1 MEETAEKGRFTGVVD
16 YLKEVRGEVRKV
28 IWPDRP
34 QLFRLT
40 TIVVTMVAVIALLI
54 WAFDSSLSAIL
65 GRLLAR

>member
-1 MEETAEKGRFTGVVD
+1 MEETAKGRATGMVD
-16 YLKEVRGEVRKV
+16 YLKDVRGEVRKV

-34 QLFRLT
+34 QLMRLT
-40 TIVVTMVAVIALLI
+40 SIVVTMVAVIALLI

>member
-1 MEETAEKGRFTGVVD
+1 METLKAKLVGTVD

-28 IWPDRP
+28 IWPDRQ
-34 QLFRLT
+34 QLIKLT
-40 TIVVTMVAVIALLI
+40 TIVVTMVGAIALLV